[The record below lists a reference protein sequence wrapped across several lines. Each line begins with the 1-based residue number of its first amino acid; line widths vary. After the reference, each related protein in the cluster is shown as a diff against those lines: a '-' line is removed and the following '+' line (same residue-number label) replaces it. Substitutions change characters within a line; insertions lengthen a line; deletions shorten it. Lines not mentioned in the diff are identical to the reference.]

1 MVGTLNGSNGSHQG
15 TAPPSSSRD
24 PAAAATTPQ
33 RAPPPVVPTRSAAR
47 AASSAVAAS
56 PSPATTTTPSKPDPS
71 PTRRLVTPK
80 VSPSPLSRIPGS
92 SSLPRSTDRAPP
104 SVYARTGLRSAN
116 SLRTPTKN
124 GPLLSKKPTSSQ
136 PVTPS
141 PAPKVPQEEK
151 QEVASPT
158 PVAPPTPAHTTP
170 ARPTPQPLAVRTE
183 GLDTAEV
190 DNLRSRIR
198 DLEIQYSLLQVE
210 HARCKPRL
218 DGPPRPPRN
227 RNGVSDEQVAALL
240 SDPEALG
247 NAVRSMTKTQRLG
260 FLGLVAEACKP
271 SDIQAQIEMLER
283 VMQSRTG
290 VLGRLDDRLCEYV
303 MKFLDLQD
311 VLALG
316 QVSKRFEQRATN
328 PRVWKRLC
336 RELEAHWDGMVNLDG
351 YRLDDDGDWLGLF
364 KKLWRREKNWTNGQ
378 AQSLAVLS
386 GHRNYV
392 TSLKLWGETL
402 ISASYDDTI
411 RIWNLPYAVSS
422 SKVVPPPV
430 VIPAKAVSSLD
441 YYAPEQVLV
450 TGSHEVGRASV
461 WRNIDGDW
469 KVEKILSGHLHG
481 TRFVAI
487 NAEWLISVGS
497 DKAIVVWDWR
507 SGNKIVRFGQQTN
520 VCAGMRLLDD
530 FVLSATVDGV
540 IRTFSIQKREMLG
553 QFRLSDLAK
562 RQPEFADRLKDVG
575 VGALGMLTWF
585 EAEGRF
591 LAMATKDIII
601 RLAWDWA
608 DEEELVDSRHRG
620 FSNASPRAASP
631 RSPLTPRSG
640 VATPTSRPSPV
651 VSSKLAMST
660 GALAASTAASSSE
673 DGNSEKAIATT
684 TNTTSQF
691 ALAKPPRIIE
701 ILNITGTERG
711 AFEAGRGRIVTSRRL
726 SAKSGAE
733 RRVLVGSERP
743 SPDGGD
749 TAMKVV
755 PLGGLWETRGRA
767 AGLASATKNPMSL
780 ALDHDKVVYGCADG
794 SIVVAG
800 FVGITDR
807 SAKA

>member
-1 MVGTLNGSNGSHQG
+1 MAGTLNGSNGSQQG
-15 TAPPSSSRD
+15 TMPSSSRAPAAA
-24 PAAAATTPQ
+24 PAAAATPQ
-33 RAPPPVVPTRSAAR
+33 RSTAPIVPTRSAAR
-47 AASSAVAAS
+47 PTSMAVSATL
-56 PSPATTTTPSKPDPS
+56 SPATTPSKPETTPA
-71 PTRRLVTPK
+71 RQIVTPK
-80 VSPSPLSRIPGS
+80 ASPSPLSRIPA
-92 SSLPRSTDRAPP
+92 SSLPRSTAADRGPP
-104 SVYARTGLRSAN
+104 SAYARPGLRPVN

-124 GPLLSKKPTSSQ
+124 
-136 PVTPS
+136 
-141 PAPKVPQEEK
+141 
-151 QEVASPT
+151 
-158 PVAPPTPAHTTP
+158 
-170 ARPTPQPLAVRTE
+170 
-183 GLDTAEV
+183 
-190 DNLRSRIR
+190 
-198 DLEIQYSLLQVE
+198 
-210 HARCKPRL
+210 
-218 DGPPRPPRN
+218 
-227 RNGVSDEQVAALL
+227 
-240 SDPEALG
+240 
-247 NAVRSMTKTQRLG
+247 
-260 FLGLVAEACKP
+260 ACKP

-283 VMQSRTG
+283 VMGSRTG
-290 VLGRLDDRLCEYV
+290 VLGRLDDKLSEHV
-303 MKFLDLQD
+303 MKFLDLQE
-311 VLALG
+311 VLRLRL
-316 QVSKRFEQRATN
+316 VSKRFEQRATN

-430 VIPAKAVSSLD
+430 VIPAKAVSSID

-461 WRNIDGDW
+461 WRNIEGEW

-553 QFRLSDLAK
+553 QFRLSELAR
-562 RQPEFADRLKDVG
+562 RQPEFADKLKDVG

-601 RLAWDWA
+601 RLAWEWA
-608 DEEELVDSRHRG
+608 DEEELEVMLNSPTSVDSRSFAEAQATSPSVVTPARHRG
-620 FSNASPRAASP
+620 FSNASPRAVSP

-640 VATPTSRPSPV
+640 GATPTTSRPSPV

-660 GALAASTAASSSE
+660 GALPSSAGASSSE
-673 DGNSEKAIATT
+673 DGNSEKANATT

-701 ILNITGTERG
+701 ILDITGTERG

-733 RRVLVGSERP
+733 RRVRHQFSCLFKDQLISLIQVLVGSERP
-743 SPDGGD
+743 SPGGGD
-749 TAMKVV
+749 AAMKVV

-780 ALDHDKVVYGCADG
+780 ALDHDKVVTGLL
-794 SIVVAG
+794 
-800 FVGITDR
+800 
-807 SAKA
+807 

>member
-1 MVGTLNGSNGSHQG
+1 
-15 TAPPSSSRD
+15 
-24 PAAAATTPQ
+24 
-33 RAPPPVVPTRSAAR
+33 
-47 AASSAVAAS
+47 
-56 PSPATTTTPSKPDPS
+56 
-71 PTRRLVTPK
+71 
-80 VSPSPLSRIPGS
+80 
-92 SSLPRSTDRAPP
+92 
-104 SVYARTGLRSAN
+104 
-116 SLRTPTKN
+116 
-124 GPLLSKKPTSSQ
+124 
-136 PVTPS
+136 
-141 PAPKVPQEEK
+141 
-151 QEVASPT
+151 
-158 PVAPPTPAHTTP
+158 
-170 ARPTPQPLAVRTE
+170 
-183 GLDTAEV
+183 
-190 DNLRSRIR
+190 
-198 DLEIQYSLLQVE
+198 
-210 HARCKPRL
+210 
-218 DGPPRPPRN
+218 
-227 RNGVSDEQVAALL
+227 
-240 SDPEALG
+240 
-247 NAVRSMTKTQRLG
+247 
-260 FLGLVAEACKP
+260 
-271 SDIQAQIEMLER
+271 
-283 VMQSRTG
+283 
-290 VLGRLDDRLCEYV
+290 
-303 MKFLDLQD
+303 
-311 VLALG
+311 
-316 QVSKRFEQRATN
+316 
-328 PRVWKRLC
+328 
-336 RELEAHWDGMVNLDG
+336 MVNLDG

-392 TSLKLWGETL
+392 TSIKLWGETL

-507 SGNKIVRFGQQTN
+507 TGNKVVRFGQQTN

-553 QFRLSDLAK
+553 QFRLSELAR
-562 RQPEFADRLKDVG
+562 RQPEFADKLKDVG

-608 DEEELVDSRHRG
+608 EPEDLVDSELMLNSPTSVDSRSFAEAQAASPSVATPARHRA

-640 VATPTSRPSPV
+640 VATPNSRPSPV
-651 VSSKLAMST
+651 ISSKLAMST
-660 GALAASTAASSSE
+660 GAGASPAGASSSE
-673 DGNSEKAIATT
+673 DGSSEKATATT

-701 ILNITGTERG
+701 ILEITGTERG

-743 SPDGGD
+743 SSDGGD
-749 TAMKVV
+749 AKMKVV

-800 FVGITDR
+800 FVGVPDR